1 MLNKVILMGRLVAD
15 PELKRTQNDVAVVS
29 TRIAVDREFKSAN
42 GERQADFID
51 IVCWRER
58 AEFVS
63 RYFRKGN
70 MIAVVGSLQSRQY
83 ETKDGQKRT
92 AYEVVC
98 DQVSFTGEK
107 PNNVP
112 AGGGSYGGGNYAPRQ
127 DVPAPEFSA
136 PGGDDFEEI
145 DDDSQLPF

>member
-1 MLNKVILMGRLVAD
+1 MINKVILMGRLVAD
-15 PELKRTQNDVAVVS
+15 PELKHTQSDVPVVS
-29 TRIAVDREFKSAN
+29 TRIAVDRDFKSAS

-70 MIAVVGSLQSRQY
+70 MIAVVGSLQSRQF

-107 PNNVP
+107 ASNAPS
-112 AGGGSYGGGNYAPRQ
+112 AGGSYAPRQ
-127 DVPAPEFSA
+127 DAPAPEFSA
-136 PGGDDFEEI
+136 PGGDDFEEV

>member
-29 TRIAVDREFKSAN
+29 TRIAVDRDYKAA
-42 GERQADFID
+42 GQERQTDFID
-51 IVCWRER
+51 IVCWRNT

-63 RYFRKGN
+63 RYFTKGQ
-70 MIAVVGSLQSRQY
+70 MIALTGSLQSRQY
-83 ETKDGQKRT
+83 ETKEGQKRT

-98 DQVSFTGEK
+98 DQVYFADSKRDSSAAPAHRENTAAPQFT
-107 PNNVP
+107 
-112 AGGGSYGGGNYAPRQ
+112 
-127 DVPAPEFSA
+127 A
-136 PGGDDFEEI
+136 PGSDDFEEI

>member
-1 MLNKVILMGRLVAD
+1 MINKVILMGRLVAD
-15 PELKRTQNDVAVVS
+15 PELKRTQSDVPVVS
-29 TRIAVDREFKSAN
+29 TRIAVDRDFKSAS

-70 MIAVVGSLQSRQY
+70 MIAVVGSLQSRQF

-98 DQVSFTGEK
+98 DQVSFTGERA
-107 PNNVP
+107 NNAP
-112 AGGGSYGGGNYAPRQ
+112 AAGGSYSPRQ
-127 DVPAPEFSA
+127 DSPAPEFSA
-136 PGGDDFEEI
+136 PGGDDFEEV

>member
-1 MLNKVILMGRLVAD
+1 MINKVILMGRLVAD
-15 PELKRTQNDVAVVS
+15 PELKHTQSDVPVVS
-29 TRIAVDREFKSAN
+29 TRIAVDRDFKSAS

-70 MIAVVGSLQSRQY
+70 MIAVVGSLQSRQF

-98 DQVSFTGEK
+98 DQVSFTGERA
-107 PNNVP
+107 NNAP
-112 AGGGSYGGGNYAPRQ
+112 AAGGSYAPRQ
-127 DVPAPEFSA
+127 DSPAPEFSA
-136 PGGDDFEEI
+136 PGGDDFEEV

>member
-1 MLNKVILMGRLVAD
+1 MINKVILMGRLVAD
-15 PELKRTQNDVAVVS
+15 PELKRTQSDVPVVS
-29 TRIAVDREFKSAN
+29 TRIAVDRDFKSAS

-70 MIAVVGSLQSRQY
+70 MIAVVGSLQSRQF

-98 DQVSFTGEK
+98 DQVSFTGERA
-107 PNNVP
+107 NNAP
-112 AGGGSYGGGNYAPRQ
+112 AAGGSYAPRQ
-127 DVPAPEFSA
+127 DSPAPEFSA
-136 PGGDDFEEI
+136 PGGDDFEEV

>member
-1 MLNKVILMGRLVAD
+1 MINKVILMGRLVAD
-15 PELKRTQNDVAVVS
+15 PELKHTQSDIPVVS
-29 TRIAVDREFKSAN
+29 TRIAVDRDRKGPD

-70 MIAVVGSLQSRQY
+70 MIAVVGSLQSRQF

-107 PNNVP
+107 ANNAP
-112 AGGGSYGGGNYAPRQ
+112 SAGGSYAPRQ
-127 DVPAPEFSA
+127 DAPAPEFSA
-136 PGGDDFEEI
+136 PGGDDFEEV

>member
-1 MLNKVILMGRLVAD
+1 MINKVILMGRLVAD
-15 PELKRTQNDVAVVS
+15 PELKHTQSDVPVVS
-29 TRIAVDREFKSAN
+29 TRIAVDRDFKSAS

-70 MIAVVGSLQSRQY
+70 MIAVVGSLQSRQF

-107 PNNVP
+107 ASNAPT
-112 AGGGSYGGGNYAPRQ
+112 AGGSYAPRQ
-127 DVPAPEFSA
+127 DAPAPEFSA
-136 PGGDDFEEI
+136 PGGDDFEEV

>member
-1 MLNKVILMGRLVAD
+1 MINKVILMGRLVAD
-15 PELKRTQNDVAVVS
+15 PELKRTANDVAVVS
-29 TRIAVDREFKSAN
+29 TRIAVDRDFKSAN

-92 AYEVVC
+92 VWEVVC

-107 PNNVP
+107 ASNGT
-112 AGGGSYGGGNYAPRQ
+112 AGGGYAPRQ
-127 DVPAPEFSA
+127 DAPAPEFSA
-136 PGGDDFEEI
+136 PGGDDFEEV

>member
-1 MLNKVILMGRLVAD
+1 MINKVILMGRLVAD
-15 PELKRTQNDVAVVS
+15 PELKRTQNDIAVVS
-29 TRIAVDREFKSAN
+29 TRIAVDRDRKGPD

-92 AYEVVC
+92 AWEVVC

-107 PNNVP
+107 ANNGSA
-112 AGGGSYGGGNYAPRQ
+112 AGGSYAPRQ
-127 DVPAPEFSA
+127 DMPAPEFTA

>member
-1 MLNKVILMGRLVAD
+1 MINKVILMGRLVAD
-15 PELKRTQNDVAVVS
+15 PELKRTQSDVPVVS
-29 TRIAVDREFKSAN
+29 TRIAVDRDFKSAS

-70 MIAVVGSLQSRQY
+70 MIAVVGSLQSRQF

-107 PNNVP
+107 ANNAP
-112 AGGGSYGGGNYAPRQ
+112 AGGGSYAPRQ
-127 DVPAPEFSA
+127 DSPAPEFSA
-136 PGGDDFEEI
+136 PGGDDFEEV

>member
-15 PELKRTQNDVAVVS
+15 PELKRTQNDIAVVS
-29 TRIAVDREFKSAN
+29 TRIAVDRDRKGPD

-107 PNNVP
+107 ASNAPS
-112 AGGGSYGGGNYAPRQ
+112 GGSYAPRQ
-127 DVPAPEFSA
+127 DAPAPEFTA
-136 PGGDDFEEI
+136 PGGDDFEVVE
-145 DDDSQLPF
+145 DDIQLPF

>member
-1 MLNKVILMGRLVAD
+1 MINKVILMGRLVAD
-15 PELKRTQNDVAVVS
+15 PELKRTANDVAVVS
-29 TRIAVDREFKSAN
+29 TRIAVDRDFKSAN

-92 AYEVVC
+92 VIEVVC

-107 PNNVP
+107 ANN
-112 AGGGSYGGGNYAPRQ
+112 GGGFAPRQ
-127 DVPAPEFSA
+127 DAPAPEFTA
-136 PGGDDFEEI
+136 PGGDDFEEV

>member
-15 PELKRTQNDVAVVS
+15 PELKRTQSDIAVVS
-29 TRIAVDREFKSAN
+29 TRIAVDRDRKGPD

-107 PNNVP
+107 AGNAP
-112 AGGGSYGGGNYAPRQ
+112 AGGSYAPRQ
-127 DVPAPEFSA
+127 DVPAPEFTA
-136 PGGDDFEEI
+136 PGGDDFEVVE
-145 DDDSQLPF
+145 DDSQLPF

>member
-29 TRIAVDREFKSAN
+29 TRIAVDRDYKAA
-42 GERQADFID
+42 GQERQADFID
-51 IVCWRER
+51 IVCWRNT

-63 RYFRKGN
+63 RYFTKGQ
-70 MIAVVGSLQSRQY
+70 MIALTGSLQSRQY
-83 ETKDGQKRT
+83 ETKEGQKRT

-98 DQVSFTGEK
+98 DQVYFADSKRDNSAAPARRETTAAPQFT
-107 PNNVP
+107 
-112 AGGGSYGGGNYAPRQ
+112 
-127 DVPAPEFSA
+127 A
-136 PGGDDFEEI
+136 PGSDDFEEI

>member
-1 MLNKVILMGRLVAD
+1 MINKVILMGRLVAD
-15 PELKRTQNDVAVVS
+15 PELKRTQSDVPVVS
-29 TRIAVDREFKSAN
+29 TRIAVDRDFKSAS

-70 MIAVVGSLQSRQY
+70 MIAVVGSLQSRQF

-98 DQVSFTGEK
+98 DQVSFTGERA
-107 PNNVP
+107 NNGAP
-112 AGGGSYGGGNYAPRQ
+112 AGGSYAPRQ
-127 DVPAPEFSA
+127 DTPAPEFSA
-136 PGGDDFEEI
+136 PGGDDFEEVE
-145 DDDSQLPF
+145 DDNQLPF